1 MSETQSETQRET
13 QGETQG
19 ETKPLPPPEVPK
31 KRRDIVPWLY
41 GAGFCVLAVGLL
53 WLWQNPAPPP
63 LAPSGRIEALEQ
75 RVARLEQRAA
85 PPAVDLRPLESR
97 IAALEQKAPPDTR
110 PLDARLSALEQRPAP
125 AATEPGRILETRLE
139 ALERRLATT
148 ESLPGQFSAL
158 ADRAARLARL
168 FAAQA
173 ALEDGRPLGEI
184 PGAPPALARFATAA
198 APTEAALRLSFPAAA
213 RAAQKASTPAAA
225 HAPLLERMWMRAQ
238 SLVTVRQ
245 GDRVIVG
252 DQAAGTIDRAR
263 RTLEAGD
270 LAGAVSVL
278 ATLQGPAAREFSS
291 WRAQAQA
298 LLDARAALA
307 DPALVNQAGANPA
320 ARP

>member
-1 MSETQSETQRET
+1 MSETQGKTT
-13 QGETQG
+13 GETTG
-19 ETKPLPPPEVPK
+19 ETKALPPPESSPPPK
-31 KRRDIVPWLY
+31 QRYDVVPWLY
-41 GAGFCVLAVGLL
+41 GAGFCVLAVGLF

-63 LAPSGRIEALEQ
+63 LAPNSRIEALEE
-75 RVARLEQRAA
+75 RLARLEQRAA
-85 PPAVDLRPLESR
+85 PPADLRPLESR
-97 IAALEQKAPPDTR
+97 LAALEQKAPPDTR

-125 AATEPGRILETRLE
+125 AAAEPGNILENRLE

-158 ADRAARLARL
+158 SERAARLARL

-173 ALEDGRPLGEI
+173 ALEEGRPLGEI
-184 PGAPPALARFATAA
+184 SGAPPALARFATTA
-198 APTEAALRLSFPAAA
+198 APTEAALRLAFPAAA
-213 RAAQKASTPAAA
+213 RAAQKASAPAPV
-225 HAPLLERMWMRAQ
+225 HAPLLERMWTRAQ

-252 DQAAGTIDRAR
+252 DPAAGTIDRAR

-270 LAGAVSVL
+270 LAGAVAVL

-307 DPALVNQAGANPA
+307 DPALADPALANPA

>member
-1 MSETQSETQRET
+1 MSETQA
-13 QGETQG
+13 
-19 ETKPLPPPEVPK
+19 LPPPSSTPPPAAPPGP
-31 KRRDIVPWLY
+31 RRDIVPWLY
-41 GAGFCVLAVGLL
+41 GAGFCVLGLGL
-53 WLWQNPAPPP
+53 FWLWQNPTPPP
-63 LAPSGRIEALEQ
+63 PAPSGRIEALEE
-75 RVARLEQRAA
+75 RLARLEQRAPSA
-85 PPAVDLRPLESR
+85 AADLRPLEAR
-97 IAALEQKAPPDTR
+97 LAALEQKAPPDTR

-125 AATEPGRILETRLE
+125 AAAEPGKILETRLE

-173 ALEDGRPLGEI
+173 ALEDGHPLGEI
-184 PGAPPALARFATAA
+184 AGAPPALARFATIAS
-198 APTEAALRLSFPAAA
+198 PTEAALRLAFPAVA
-213 RAAQKASTPAAA
+213 RAALKASTPATA
-225 HAPLLERMWMRAQ
+225 HAPLLERMWTRAQ

-252 DQAAGTIDRAR
+252 DPAAGTIARAR

-270 LAGAVSVL
+270 LPGAVAVL
-278 ATLQGPAAREFSS
+278 STLQGPAAREFST
-291 WRAQAQA
+291 WQAQAQA

-307 DPALVNQAGANPA
+307 DPALIDHA